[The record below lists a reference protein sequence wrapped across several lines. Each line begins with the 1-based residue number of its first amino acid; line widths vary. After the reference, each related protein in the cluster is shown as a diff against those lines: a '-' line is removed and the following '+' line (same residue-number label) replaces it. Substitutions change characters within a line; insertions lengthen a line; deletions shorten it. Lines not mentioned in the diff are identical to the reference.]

1 MPRKRRHAPVSYRPP
16 ERLRQEF
23 HDRVLNSG
31 LSVNA
36 FLTRA
41 VFGLAA
47 PRARRTSPVDQQ
59 MAAVLLSQAARIS
72 DRLGQFN
79 GVAGSG
85 EPTQDALLKACH
97 DELSAIRTCLMA
109 ALGRER

>member
-1 MPRKRRHAPVSYRPP
+1 M
-16 ERLRQEF
+16 
-23 HDRVLNSG
+23 LNSG
-31 LSVNA
+31 LTVNA
-36 FLTRA
+36 FITRA

-47 PRARRTSPVDQQ
+47 PRARRASPLDQQ
-59 MAAVLLSQAARIS
+59 MAAMLLSQAARIS

-79 GVAGSG
+79 GVAGG
-85 EPTQDALLKACH
+85 VAEAAQDDLLKACH